1 MITIRPMTMADV
13 DGVMTVERASFKTPW
28 SREAFERELT
38 VNHMAHYLVAIIDQQ
53 VIGYAGFWQ
62 VIDEGH
68 ITNIAIAP
76 QWRTKGHGKLLVEQ
90 LLNDARAKEI
100 AYMTLE
106 VRVNNHS
113 AINLYRQFGF
123 IDHGVRPN
131 YYYDTGEDAL
141 IMWAKLK

>member
-1 MITIRPMTMADV
+1 MITIRAMTVADI

-38 VNHMAHYLVAIIDQQ
+38 VNHMAYYLVATDDQQ
-53 VIGYAGFWQ
+53 IIGYAGYWQ
-62 VIDEGH
+62 VIDEAH

-76 QWRTKGHGKLLVEQ
+76 QWRNKGYGKQLIEQ
-90 LLNDARAKEI
+90 LLNSARAKEI

-106 VRVNNHS
+106 VRVNNHT
-113 AINLYRQFGF
+113 AIELYRQFGF
-123 IDHGVRPN
+123 AEHGVRPN

-141 IMWAKLK
+141 IMWVKLP